1 METTVMKRRY
11 AISRRLGLAALILLL
26 NVLPFAGRSAAQEQ
40 AGVIGQVTDNSGGVL
55 PGVTVTTTSPVLQ
68 VRSMT
73 AVTNE
78 RGEYRIA
85 PLPIGTYTVEYTLAG
100 FQTVRRENVRLTVGF
115 VARLDIQLNVGSL
128 NESITV
134 SGAAPVVDV
143 SSTTVSTRLTNEALL
158 LLPGARN
165 GLQAIMGQAPGV
177 RTNINVGA
185 AGFTAVPLFKAF
197 GQDGNGWTQLDGV
210 AMMTAKR
217 RSAGGTPR
225 WDYQTI
231 EEAQVQSL
239 AGDADVPR
247 QGVTVSGVIKS
258 GGNDFHGTGSYNGTS
273 DKFEGDNRDA
283 ALVAQGITSTGGI
296 QRRWDI
302 FGELSGRVIR
312 DKLWFYVEQRHQD
325 QITRTVQCFE
335 PSGKPCTGRLAH
347 PTFTEK
353 ISYQMN
359 GSTRITHFFHSQ
371 HIYTWSGGSRL
382 VPYSARSYNDQ
393 FSKAAKGE
401 VQVVRGNS
409 LVLSA
414 LLGYF
419 GWDNLNENFGTEPY
433 RIDLVTREVYPGS
446 ASSGGGGGQPDWGW
460 GPRVNLSWYK
470 PDWFYGNHAFKA
482 GFDYLQYRADSSYRM
497 PAGAKK
503 NPWYRLQF
511 RNGTPDSIV
520 IPNFPVDPIS
530 RVAYLPVYLQ
540 DSWTIARRLTLGLGL
555 RFEHSVG
562 WAPEQCREAAPP
574 PGDVAFPAACYDRID
589 IKPWNSFV
597 PRVRAAYDVTGD
609 GKTVIK
615 GGWGRYA
622 RNRNAEDPQAFEQ
635 NGPAFATYRWRDV
648 NGNRDYDRGEVD
660 LRPNGPDFLQIVAE
674 GRSLSGSLA
683 KVLVNPNEKQPV
695 SDEFSIS
702 LERELMAGFAMRA
715 TAVYHRNLNGYR
727 IYNEL
732 RPYSAFTIPITNR
745 DPGPDGVVGNADDTG
760 KFITYYDFP
769 ASYAGAQ
776 FLSRMQVNDPESD
789 QHYKSLELAASKR
802 LADRWQFQA
811 SYSTTQKH
819 IPWAMS
825 IVDNISNTVEFTEI
839 DPNAEINTGDFTR
852 EWLARVSGSY
862 SFPMDILAAVKY
874 EHRSGTPLARTA
886 LFRGGVQIPSITL
899 NVEPLG
905 SLYLPNIALTDFS
918 LQKSFAVRNRQRV
931 GLRLNVY
938 NVFNTNVV
946 TAMTVQ
952 SGPNF
957 GRATSILL
965 PRIFEMGVA
974 YSF

>member
-1 METTVMKRRY
+1 MKSRY
-11 AISRRLGLAALILLL
+11 AILQRLGLVALVLFLALL
-26 NVLPFAGRSAAQEQ
+26 PMTGRLAAQEQ
-40 AGVIGQVTDNSGGVL
+40 AGVTGQVTDNSGGVL
-55 PGVTVTTTSPVLQ
+55 PGVTVTATSPALQ
-68 VRSMT
+68 VKSMT
-73 AVTNE
+73 GVTNE

-85 PLPIGTYTVEYTLAG
+85 PLPIGTYTVEYSLAG
-100 FQTVRRENVRLTVGF
+100 FQTVRREDVRLTVGF
-115 VARLDIQLNVGSL
+115 MARLDIQLNVGSL
-128 NESITV
+128 EESVTV

-143 SSTTVSTRLTNEALL
+143 SSTAVSTRLTNEALD

-165 GLQAIMGQAPGV
+165 GLQAIMAQAPGV
-177 RTNINVGA
+177 RTNINVGS

-231 EEAQVQSL
+231 EEAQVTSL
-239 AGDADVPR
+239 SGDADVPR
-247 QGVTVSGVIKS
+247 QGVTVAGVIKS
-258 GGNDFHGTGSYNGTS
+258 GGNDFHGAASYNGS
-273 DKFEGDNRDA
+273 GDKLEGDNRDA
-283 ALVAQGITSTGGI
+283 RLLALGLTSTGGI

-302 FGELSGRVIR
+302 FGELSGRIIR

-325 QITRTVQCFE
+325 QISRTVQCFQ
-335 PSGKPCTGRLAH
+335 PDGKPCTGQLSH

-353 ISYQMN
+353 ISYQKSN
-359 GSTRITHFFHSQ
+359 SVRITHFFHSQ
-371 HIYTWSGGSRL
+371 HIYTTSGGSRL
-382 VPYSARSYNDQ
+382 VPYEARTYNDQ

-401 VQVVRGNS
+401 VQVVRGTS
-409 LVLSA
+409 FVMSA
-414 LLGYF
+414 LVGYF
-419 GWDNLNENFGTEPY
+419 GWDNLNENFSTVPNA
-433 RIDLVTREVYPGS
+433 IDLVTQQQFGGS
-446 ASSGGGGGQPDWGW
+446 NSGGGGQPDWGW
-460 GPRVNLSWYK
+460 GPRVNVSWYK

-482 GFDYLQYRADSSYRM
+482 GIDYLQYRADSSYRM
-497 PAGAKK
+497 PEGARK

-511 RNGTPDSIV
+511 RSGVADSIV
-520 IPNFPVDPIS
+520 IPNYPVDPIS
-530 RVAYLPVYLQ
+530 RVGYMPVYLQ

-555 RFEHSVG
+555 RFEHSSA

-589 IKPWNSFV
+589 IKPWNSIV
-597 PRVRAAYDVTGD
+597 PRVRAAYDVMGD

-622 RNRNAEDPQAFEQ
+622 RNRNSEDPQAFEQ
-635 NGPAFATYRWRDV
+635 NGPAMATYRWRDL
-648 NGNRDYDRGEVD
+648 NGNRNYDIGEVD

-674 GRSLSGSLA
+674 GRSLSASLA
-683 KVLVNPNEKQPV
+683 KVLVNPNEKQPT
-695 SDEFSIS
+695 SDELS
-702 LERELMAGFAMRA
+702 LSVERELMAGFAVRA
-715 TAVYHRNLNGYR
+715 TGVYHRNINSYR

-732 RPYSAFTIPITNR
+732 RPYSAYSIPITNR

-769 ASYAGAQ
+769 ASYAGAA
-776 FLSRMQVNDPESD
+776 FLSRMQVNDPLSD
-789 QHYKSLELAASKR
+789 QHYKSLELAANKR

-811 SYSTTQKH
+811 SYSTTKKH

-825 IVDNISNTVEFTEI
+825 IVENISNTVEFTEI
-839 DPNAEINTGDFTR
+839 DPNVEINTGDDTR

-862 SFPMDILAAVKY
+862 NFPFDILAAIKY
-874 EHRSGTPLARTA
+874 EHRSGTPIARTA

-905 SLYLPNIALTDFS
+905 SQHLPNIALTDLS
-918 LQKSFAVRNRQRV
+918 IQKSLSLGAGRRLN
-931 GLRLNVY
+931 LRMNVY
-938 NVFNTNVV
+938 NLLNSNVT

-952 SGPNF
+952 SGPNY
-957 GRATSILL
+957 GIPTTILL
-965 PRIFEMGVA
+965 PRIFDFGVTYA
-974 YSF
+974 F